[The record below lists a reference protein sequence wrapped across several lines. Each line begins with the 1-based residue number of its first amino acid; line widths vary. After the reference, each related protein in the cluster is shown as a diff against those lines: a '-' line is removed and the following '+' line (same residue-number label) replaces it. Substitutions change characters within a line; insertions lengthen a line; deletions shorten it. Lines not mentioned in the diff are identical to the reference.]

1 MDNLSVY
8 NKVRSVPAAALKQ
21 INGGRLSGMTD
32 INPMWRI
39 KIMTD
44 TFGLCGI
51 GWKYTIT
58 KQWTETF
65 GNEVKAYCNV
75 DLQIKVDSI
84 WSDPIPGTGGASEV
98 AMERNGAYVSD
109 ECYKMALTDALSVA
123 MKALGV
129 GADIYFSKDVDYGTK
144 YSAGQEHQQAAA
156 QPAQAQAPQQQPSY
170 QVPPKTLADRS
181 LALSQAR
188 EDLARCATK
197 QDLQY
202 VAQTYSFLLTDKQFV
217 SECTAKRKQL
227 GL

>member
-21 INGGRLSGMTD
+21 IKGGRLSGMTD

-144 YSAGQEHQQAAA
+144 YSVGQAPQQAAA
-156 QPAQAQAPQQQPSY
+156 QSAQAQAPQQQPSY

-202 VAQTYSFLLTDKQFV
+202 VAQTYSFLMTDKQFV